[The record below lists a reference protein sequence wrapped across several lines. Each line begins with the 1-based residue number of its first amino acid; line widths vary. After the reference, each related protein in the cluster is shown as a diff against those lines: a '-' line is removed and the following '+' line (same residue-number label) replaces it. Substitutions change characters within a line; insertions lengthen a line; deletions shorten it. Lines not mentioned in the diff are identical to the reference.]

1 MRLEVKVSKES
12 WHLKEPFDF
21 EIAGQVLVN
30 LPLLLVEL
38 SDTSGFV
45 GFVPT

>member
-1 MRLEVKVSKES
+1 MRLKVKVSKES
-12 WHLKEPFDF
+12 WHLKEPF